1 LLPALSLARRAAA
14 AGMQCVV
21 TSSIDSACGVLAA
34 AHLAAAL
41 DNGLA
46 HGLATSSWLTADT
59 GTPPTITNGR
69 LALPDTPGLGF
80 VADNTLDFS
89 GMGQEL
95 DIS

>member
-1 LLPALSLARRAAA
+1 
-14 AGMQCVV
+14 MQCVV